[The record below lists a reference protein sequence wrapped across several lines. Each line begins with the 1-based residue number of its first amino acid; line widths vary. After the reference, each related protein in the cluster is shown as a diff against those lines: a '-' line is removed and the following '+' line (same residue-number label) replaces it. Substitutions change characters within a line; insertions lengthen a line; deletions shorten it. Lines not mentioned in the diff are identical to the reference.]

1 MKTSFAIIALL
12 LVSAQSAQSEICRDK
27 FIHFMTEY
35 KGFFP
40 VKNHIVSKPK
50 GGKASTN
57 KFYMTKIGHWMTE
70 MITPPSPWTLAYNNT
85 MYTSSDK
92 GKTWKKVR
100 TMDSAKNNENT
111 KRDQLKNAETVKN
124 AKCGEEEYKGVMH
137 DTVEA
142 EYSYLQFASAKI
154 ISKYWVD
161 RKTGYVAKNTSDL
174 NSKSYSSFT
183 TQETEPA
190 PGLVLPTPE

>member
-1 MKTSFAIIALL
+1 MKMLFTIIALL
-12 LVSAQSAQSEICRDK
+12 LVSVQSAQSDTCHDK
-27 FIHFMTEY
+27 FVHFLTEY

-40 VKNHIVSKPK
+40 SQNYVVSTPK
-50 GGKASTN
+50 GGKTATN

-70 MITPPSPWTLAYNNT
+70 MIDPPSPWTLAYNNT
-85 MYTSSDK
+85 MYTSSNK
-92 GKTWKKVR
+92 GKTWKNVGAI
-100 TMDSAKNNENT
+100 DSAKNNENT
-111 KRDQLKNAETVKN
+111 IRDQLINAETVTN

-142 EYSYLQFASAKI
+142 EYSYLQFDTAKI
-154 ISKYWVD
+154 YSKYWID

-174 NSKSYSSFT
+174 SSKSYSSFT